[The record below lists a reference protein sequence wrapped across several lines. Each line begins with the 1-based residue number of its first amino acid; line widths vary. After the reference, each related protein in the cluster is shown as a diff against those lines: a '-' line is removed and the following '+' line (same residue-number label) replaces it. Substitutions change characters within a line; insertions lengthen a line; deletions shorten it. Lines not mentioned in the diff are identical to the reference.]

1 VIVVSDQ
8 PWCFVA
14 RSDQI
19 LVDQVSDD
27 FSTGLEILLNY
38 LVICFESFYYVLVL
52 RRDLMKGC
60 DPPWIAIV
68 YIGEYAKAP
77 GSGSCICEFEEE
89 EGSFWYYWDI
99 EESRENSI

>member
-1 VIVVSDQ
+1 
-8 PWCFVA
+8 
-14 RSDQI
+14 
-19 LVDQVSDD
+19 
-27 FSTGLEILLNY
+27 
-38 LVICFESFYYVLVL
+38 
-52 RRDLMKGC
+52 MKGC